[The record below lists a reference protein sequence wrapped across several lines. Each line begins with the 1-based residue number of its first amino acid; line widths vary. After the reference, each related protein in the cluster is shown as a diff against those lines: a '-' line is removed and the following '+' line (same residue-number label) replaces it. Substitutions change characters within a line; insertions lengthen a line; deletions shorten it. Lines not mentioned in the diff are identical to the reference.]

1 MKVELS
7 EKVVSR
13 LKYIQNHSDTMDEAI
28 RIIEDFV
35 YCMDDGYIDNDN
47 AIRMVNALRNIR
59 LLKNTLSGL
68 YPENN

>member
-1 MKVELS
+1 MEVKLS
-7 EKVVSR
+7 DKVVSA
-13 LKYIQNHSDTMDEAI
+13 LQYIQKNPDTMDEAI

-35 YCMDDGYIDNDN
+35 YYMDDGHIDNDN

-59 LLKNTLSGL
+59 LLKNTLSEL

>member
-1 MKVELS
+1 MEVKLS
-7 EKVVSR
+7 ERAISA
-13 LKYIQNHSDTMDEAI
+13 LQYIQKNSDTMDEAI

-35 YCMDDGYIDNDN
+35 YYMDDGHIDNDN

-59 LLKNTLSGL
+59 LLKNTLSEL